1 MEPKID
7 QIPQIKQF
15 EALYSEL
22 AEHLPESLFNR
33 LVDAQI
39 AVRERLKLEMELRQF
54 VTDKMISQSVK
65 Q

>member
-1 MEPKID
+1 MELKID

-15 EALYSEL
+15 EALYPEL
-22 AEHLPESLFNR
+22 AEHLPESIFNK
-33 LVDAQI
+33 LVDAQV

-54 VTDKMISQSVK
+54 VTDKMINQAVN